1 MTTPEDQAPEP
12 GEQDDARSPDEQA
25 AEFLQ
30 AIGAADR
37 LKHLDTDPEVC
48 DSDEGPDY
56 GDGKPSQATR
66 LVALARRSYRTVLG
80 ADGKT
85 YAVPLEGARVAL
97 TLRGENGLRTRLA
110 RAFFDDTQSASG
122 ASAIA
127 DALTVLEGQAVDTT
141 PEPVA
146 LRVARHDDTLVLD
159 LGTPD
164 GRAVV
169 ISPAG
174 WEIVDESPV
183 LFRRTRLTSPMPT
196 PERAT
201 ANATAG
207 LDRMRGL
214 LNVSEDGFRLLVAW
228 LVAGLFPGIPHPIL
242 ALTGEQGTAK
252 STAGKMLVCLIDP
265 SPAPLRAAPKDAKAW
280 TVQAAASWTVML
292 DNVSTIPAWFSDTL
306 CKAVTGDGMVERA
319 LYTDDDVNVLSFQRV
334 IGMNTIDAG
343 ALRGDLAER
352 LLMVELDPIPP
363 SKRKTDD
370 EVKAAFDAAAPAI
383 LGALLDL
390 TARVL
395 KTLPEVDV
403 KELPR
408 LADFAKILA
417 AIDQVNE
424 WATLA
429 DFTALAQDIT
439 EAVIEADPFAD
450 AVRVLIHELKNWTGT
465 AARLLELLPAPDGAA
480 KSWPRTPRG
489 VSGHLRR
496 VAPALRKSGVGID
509 FVKAPDRSGARL
521 IRLGIG
527 DGRIQPSEPSEP
539 SETLFD
545 LH

>member
-1 MTTPEDQAPEP
+1 MTTPQDQAPET
-12 GEQDDARSPDEQA
+12 GEQDDAQSPDEQA

-30 AIGAADR
+30 AIGATDR
-37 LKHLDTDPEVC
+37 LKHLDTDPEPANT
-48 DSDEGPDY
+48 DTEPGY
-56 GDGKPSQATR
+56 GEGKPSQATR

-85 YAVPLEGARVAL
+85 YAVPLGGARVAL

-110 RAFFDDTQSASG
+110 RAFFDDTQSAAG

-127 DALTVLEGQAVDTT
+127 DALTVLEGQAVDTD

-146 LRVARHDDTLVLD
+146 LRVARHEDTLVLD

-169 ISPAG
+169 ISPDG

-196 PERAT
+196 PTRHAANTPGGLER
-201 ANATAG
+201 
-207 LDRMRGL
+207 LKGL
-214 LNVSEDGFRLLVAW
+214 LNVSESGFRLMVAW
-228 LVAGLFPGIPHPIL
+228 LVAGIFPAIPHPIL
-242 ALTGEQGTAK
+242 ALSGEQGTAK
-252 STAGKMLVCLIDP
+252 STTGRMLVCLIDP
-265 SPAPLRAAPKDAKAW
+265 SPAPLRATPKDAKAW

-292 DNVSTIPAWFSDTL
+292 DNVSSIPAWFSDTL

-334 IGMNTIDAG
+334 IGMTTIDAG
-343 ALRGDLAER
+343 AMRGDLAER

-363 SKRKTDD
+363 SARRTDD

-383 LGALLDL
+383 LGAILDL
-390 TARVL
+390 TSKVL
-395 KTLPEVDV
+395 ATLPEVTV
-403 KELPR
+403 TELPR

-417 AIDQVNE
+417 AIDQANE
-424 WATLA
+424 WTTLA

-450 AVRVLIHELKNWTGT
+450 AVRAMVADKREWSGT
-465 AARLLELLPAPDGAA
+465 AAKLLELLPAAEGAG
-480 KSWPRTPRG
+480 KSWPRTARG

-496 VAPALRKSGVGID
+496 VAPALRKHGIGIE
-509 FVKAPDRSGARL
+509 FSRSGTRTIHL
-521 IRLGIG
+521 
-527 DGRIQPSEPSEP
+527 QSEVSGSNRPTVQAEQ
-539 SETLFD
+539 ETLPE
-545 LH
+545 LR

>member
-25 AEFLQ
+25 AEFLE
-30 AIGAADR
+30 AIGATDR
-37 LKHLDTDPEVC
+37 LKHLDTEPKA
-48 DSDEGPDY
+48 

-85 YAVPLEGARVAL
+85 YAVPLDGARVAL

-110 RAFFDDTQSASG
+110 RAFFDDTQSAAG

-146 LRVARHDDTLVLD
+146 LRVARHEDTLVLD

-196 PERAT
+196 PERAP
-201 ANATAG
+201 AG

-395 KTLPEVDV
+395 KTLPEINVT
-403 KELPR
+403 ELPR

-417 AIDQVNE
+417 AIDQANE
-424 WATLA
+424 WTTLA
-429 DFTALAQDIT
+429 DFTALAQEIT

-450 AVRVLIHELKNWTGT
+450 AVRAMVAERRDWSGT
-465 AARLLELLPAPDGAA
+465 AAKLLELLPAGEGSG
-480 KSWPRTPRG
+480 KSWPRTARG

-496 VAPALRKSGVGID
+496 VAPALRKHGIGIE
-509 FVKAPDRSGARL
+509 FSRSGTRTIHL
-521 IRLGIG
+521 
-527 DGRIQPSEPSEP
+527 QSEVSGSNRPTVQTEQ
-539 SETLFD
+539 ETLPD